1 MALNHRSGKP
11 SAAIVIGE
19 VLLFHINKGVASKSP
34 TGALLTLFAPC
45 LCAATTKNARQVR
58 YNAHTLLT
66 IKIEYEVHF
75 SCAVWLITSGW
86 PLLIKI
92 SL

>member
-66 IKIEYEVHF
+66 MKIE
-75 SCAVWLITSGW
+75 
-86 PLLIKI
+86 
-92 SL
+92 